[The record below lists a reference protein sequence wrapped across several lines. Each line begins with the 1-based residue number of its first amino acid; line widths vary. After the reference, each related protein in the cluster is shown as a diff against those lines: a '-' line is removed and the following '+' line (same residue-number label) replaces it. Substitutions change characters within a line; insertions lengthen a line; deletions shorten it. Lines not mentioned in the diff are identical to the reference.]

1 MLRII
6 VLLLTHLGVFGAGAG
21 MAVVTLRG
29 RRQELIGKA
38 AVLDTRETV
47 LGARM
52 DQLLHVGQPL
62 STPAHEGRHRAPSP
76 AAATVRACAKPAPAS
91 RYLTAGLDEAVALNV
106 TAIAEHEQMKR
117 VFVDIM
123 TNIAQSKAWHQGT
136 ARVPTSDLVGV
147 A

>member
-1 MLRII
+1 MLRTI
-6 VLLLTHLGVFGAGAG
+6 VLLLTHLSVFGAGAG

-62 STPAHEGRHRAPSP
+62 AAPAHEGRHRARP
-76 AAATVRACAKPAPAS
+76 ALSETVQKCPRPAPAS
-91 RYLTAGLDEAVALNV
+91 RYLTAGLDEAVALNI

-136 ARVPTSDLVGV
+136 ARIPASV
-147 A
+147 